1 MPYIYLLA
9 TAAVLNSLLTKSVSF
24 CSSFN
29 ALSTDASFIKIEAC
43 YQELLSL
50 EFNFQYWYSRH
61 SVSFMGLPAC
71 EMFSNSLLLTLQVK
85 VFYLNP
91 ADPQLDLVLMGKA
104 NIFIGNCVSSFSA
117 FVKRERDANQLP
129 SEFFG
134 LDDLISNIGKRT
146 EL

>member
-1 MPYIYLLA
+1 
-9 TAAVLNSLLTKSVSF
+9 
-24 CSSFN
+24 
-29 ALSTDASFIKIEAC
+29 
-43 YQELLSL
+43 
-50 EFNFQYWYSRH
+50 
-61 SVSFMGLPAC
+61 MGLPAC

-117 FVKRERDANQLP
+117 FVKRERDANKLP

>member
-1 MPYIYLLA
+1 
-9 TAAVLNSLLTKSVSF
+9 
-24 CSSFN
+24 
-29 ALSTDASFIKIEAC
+29 
-43 YQELLSL
+43 
-50 EFNFQYWYSRH
+50 
-61 SVSFMGLPAC
+61 MGLPAC
-71 EMFSNSLLLTLQVK
+71 ENFSLLLTLQVK

-117 FVKRERDANQLP
+117 FVKRERDANKLP

>member
-1 MPYIYLLA
+1 MVLAKARTQSYILFF
-9 TAAVLNSLLTKSVSF
+9 V
-24 CSSFN
+24 
-29 ALSTDASFIKIEAC
+29 
-43 YQELLSL
+43 
-50 EFNFQYWYSRH
+50 
-61 SVSFMGLPAC
+61 GLPAC
-71 EMFSNSLLLTLQVK
+71 EIFSNSLLLTLQMK
-85 VFYLNP
+85 VFHLNP

-134 LDDLISNIGKRT
+134 LDDLISNIETKRT

>member
-1 MPYIYLLA
+1 
-9 TAAVLNSLLTKSVSF
+9 
-24 CSSFN
+24 
-29 ALSTDASFIKIEAC
+29 
-43 YQELLSL
+43 
-50 EFNFQYWYSRH
+50 
-61 SVSFMGLPAC
+61 MGLPAC